1 VVPRARDERIDAAG
15 KLLPVAAAAAEAGV
29 VATFDACLSEPMSHQ
44 PSSGPSREP
53 MFNAPAVVVGSIAVI
68 VAIHILRSVIGEE
81 TDFRILVD
89 FGFIPARLVVGLG
102 FESLDAIVA
111 RAATMPDGGYW
122 QMFARLVLGDGAAPW
137 ALVTYALLHGSWAHL
152 GANSLWL
159 LAFGSAVAR
168 RFGAVRFLV
177 LCLVCAIAGALAHL
191 ASRPFDVVPM
201 IGASGA
207 ISGVMAA
214 AARFV
219 FRPDWG
225 HMFGIDLS
233 AHRMPAESLGQLM
246 RNRRALAFIG
256 IWFVVNLAFGVAALP
271 LGLAEGGIAWEAHI
285 GGFVAGLLLFPLFDR
300 AHSRE
305 RAD

>member
-1 VVPRARDERIDAAG
+1 
-15 KLLPVAAAAAEAGV
+15 
-29 VATFDACLSEPMSHQ
+29 MSHQ

-53 MFNAPAVVVGSIAVI
+53 MFNAPSVVVGAIAVI
-68 VAIHILRSVIGEE
+68 VAIHILRSVISAE
-81 TDFRILVD
+81 TDFRILID
-89 FGFIPARLVVGLG
+89 FGFIPARLLAGLG
-102 FESLDAIVA
+102 FESIDAIVE
-111 RAATMPDGGYW
+111 RASAGPDGGYW
-122 QMFARLVLGDGAAPW
+122 QMFAQLVLGDGAAPW
-137 ALVTYALLHGSWAHL
+137 TLVTYAVLHGSWAHL
-152 GANSLWL
+152 GANAMWL

-168 RFGAVRFLV
+168 RFGAARFLV
-177 LCLVCAIAGALAHL
+177 LCLVCSVAGALAHL

-225 HMFGIDLS
+225 HLFGIDLS
-233 AHRMPAESLGQLM
+233 ADRMPAESLGQLV
-246 RNRRALAFIG
+246 RNRRALAFVAV
-256 IWFVVNLAFGVAALP
+256 WFAINLAFGVTALP

-300 AHSRE
+300 VHPRGGV
-305 RAD
+305 D